1 MKNLTDT
8 DIVDLRMSVHNGS
21 SFYKAFGKII
31 IIYFR
36 IKDDIIDF
44 ELQTLDTHKYEKN
57 LVQDQKEN
65 LRNMVGNQAYF
76 SIFCVFITYISI

>member
-1 MKNLTDT
+1 MA
-8 DIVDLRMSVHNGS
+8 DLRMSVHIGS
-21 SFYKAFGKII
+21 SSYKAFGKII

-57 LVQDQKEN
+57 LVQD
-65 LRNMVGNQAYF
+65 
-76 SIFCVFITYISI
+76 